1 MRTINKIQQL
11 ERLSAKLKSVELT
24 SFKDSKGT
32 YKIKYKDTILFNG
45 IPEQTLEDYILR
57 ETTTCFE
64 KIGKHID
71 EYVKMTVQAAE
82 QLELQFFKDEKISG

>member
-1 MRTINKIQQL
+1 MRTVNKIQQL

-24 SFKDSKGT
+24 SLQDSNGT
-32 YKIKYKDTILFNG
+32 YKIKFKDTILFNG

-57 ETTTCFE
+57 ETTACFE

-71 EYVKMTVQAAE
+71 EYIKLTVQAAE
-82 QLELQFFKDEKISG
+82 QLELQFFKKEE